1 METFTVQAI
10 YEKGVLRPR
19 KKLNLPERSIVEVRV
34 SSVRAANKKTEFASL
49 IGIWENKSG
58 DLDLDKSLA
67 RVRKKSKAKIKR
79 LAKALK

>member
-1 METFTVQAI
+1 MEIFTVEAI

-34 SSVRAANKKTEFASL
+34 ASARRANKKTEFASL
-49 IGIWENKSG
+49 IGIWEDKSSG
-58 DLDLDKSLA
+58 IDLDKSLA
-67 RVRKKSKAKIKR
+67 RVRKKSKTKIER